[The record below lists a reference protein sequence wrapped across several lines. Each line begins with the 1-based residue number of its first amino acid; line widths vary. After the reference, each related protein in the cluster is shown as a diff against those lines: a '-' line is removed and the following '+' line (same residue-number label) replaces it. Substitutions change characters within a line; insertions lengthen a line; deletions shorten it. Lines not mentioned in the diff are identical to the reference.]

1 MQRRRGIGE
10 KEINVLK
17 MLVENGR
24 ITYTEIAKKLGMS
37 PAGVMKKVKKLEDAG
52 IVKGYT
58 ALVDHSKLGKP
69 YKYIIMIKTQAGK
82 HSDVAREIKEILG
95 SSILEVYTIT
105 GIYDVIAKVLAG
117 DGDELNTIISK
128 IHSVPGVT
136 ETITSLVLETVEERP
151 SLVPKEIEL
160 PIRVRELEK
169 E

>member
-52 IVKGYT
+52 IITGYT

-69 YKYIIMIKTQAGK
+69 YKYMVFLKGESGKTAAISRK
-82 HSDVAREIKEILG
+82 LKEALG
-95 SSILEVYTIT
+95 SSVLEIHRIT
-105 GIYDVIAKVLAG
+105 GIYDIVIKLIAGEGEELTKLLAK
-117 DGDELNTIISK
+117 IQ
-128 IHSVPGVT
+128 SVPGVKET
-136 ETITSLVLETVEERP
+136 NTSLILETIEERA
-151 SLVPKEIEL
+151 SVVPEDIRL
-160 PIRVRELEK
+160 PIPLKELGK
-169 E
+169 V